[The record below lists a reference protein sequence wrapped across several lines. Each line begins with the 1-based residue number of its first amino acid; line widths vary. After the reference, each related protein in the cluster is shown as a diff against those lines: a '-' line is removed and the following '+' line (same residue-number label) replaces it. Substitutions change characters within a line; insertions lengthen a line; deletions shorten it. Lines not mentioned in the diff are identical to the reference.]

1 MVRDEQP
8 MRLKIFH
15 LVAVF
20 VVSWSSMVHG
30 QDLSKPM
37 DSAGFIYGQINF
49 VAAFLGE
56 CADYDKKNAAT
67 YTRLF
72 GQYSR
77 ENKELADRITTIM
90 RTEQIR
96 SGQSIETLEKML
108 FDSRRMAA
116 ETAAQMRRDDPK
128 LFLNNCRAQPEVHKN
143 GLAAYTPLHDL
154 YPTQMLAIDGW
165 K

>member
-1 MVRDEQP
+1 
-8 MRLKIFH
+8 MRLKIFN
-15 LVAVF
+15 LVAV
-20 VVSWSSMVHG
+20 VVTSWAGMVHG
-30 QDLSKPM
+30 EDYSKPF

-56 CADYDKKNAAT
+56 CANYDKKNSAT
-67 YTRLF
+67 YVSLF
-72 GQYSR
+72 DQYSQ

-96 SGQSIETLEKML
+96 SGQSIETLGKVL
-108 FDSRRMAA
+108 FDARRLAA

-128 LFLNNCRAQPEVHKN
+128 LFFDNCRAQPEVHKK

-154 YPTQMLAIDGW
+154 YPNQMRIIDRW